1 MLNNW
6 NKSAFT
12 FAGFW
17 VRLAAYVID
26 SVIVFFALLFVRLF
40 SSGVMS
46 LAEGT
51 PLGGNVLFTY
61 TLKDIILYAFQVL
74 YFILFTYYTGTTPGK
89 RLMNLYVMSAEGKR
103 LSLTDVVYRE
113 TIGRFLCGATVGIG
127 YIMAGVDR
135 EKRGLHDMLCDTR
148 VVYMKKI
155 KAYPNFQMPPDI
167 NIPPVPRQVTPPP
180 GAQPPYMQ
188 SGRPQDVPG
197 GAPQDMPPRHMPGN
211 MAQDVPP
218 RHVPGDMAQD
228 VPSQRVPGGV
238 QRDMSS
244 PHVPG
249 GMPQDAPPQMP
260 GTQPTDLGGGYRM
273 VRPED
278 ENKERDSQE

>member
-127 YIMAGVDR
+127 YIMAGVDK

-188 SGRPQDVPG
+188 SGRPQDVP
-197 GAPQDMPPRHMPGN
+197 
-211 MAQDVPP
+211 
-218 RHVPGDMAQD
+218 
-228 VPSQRVPGGV
+228 SQRVPGGV

>member
-74 YFILFTYYTGTTPGK
+74 YFILFTYYTGTTPGTRPRRMK
-89 RLMNLYVMSAEGKR
+89 DMYDVGLVV
-103 LSLTDVVYRE
+103 SLLDPYDAAPE
-113 TIGRFLCGATVGIG
+113 AL
-127 YIMAGVDR
+127 GV
-135 EKRGLHDMLCDTR
+135 
-148 VVYMKKI
+148 
-155 KAYPNFQMPPDI
+155 
-167 NIPPVPRQVTPPP
+167 
-180 GAQPPYMQ
+180 
-188 SGRPQDVPG
+188 
-197 GAPQDMPPRHMPGN
+197 
-211 MAQDVPP
+211 
-218 RHVPGDMAQD
+218 
-228 VPSQRVPGGV
+228 
-238 QRDMSS
+238 
-244 PHVPG
+244 
-249 GMPQDAPPQMP
+249 
-260 GTQPTDLGGGYRM
+260 
-273 VRPED
+273 
-278 ENKERDSQE
+278 